1 MLGRKREK
9 SGFFARFLGFVYGT
23 WAQIGRLTASI
34 SARSIDAGPHQ
45 PATVARIPRG
55 LLPRA
60 HPRRVFAGRRDGQTD
75 QDQHGVFFDAFFCA
89 LHYLTQKRRK

>member
-34 SARSIDAGPHQ
+34 SARINAVQSHQ
-45 PATVARIPRG
+45 PAKAARIPR
-55 LLPRA
+55 
-60 HPRRVFAGRRDGQTD
+60 
-75 QDQHGVFFDAFFCA
+75 
-89 LHYLTQKRRK
+89 